1 LILQDV
7 STLENPGVK
16 FIAVTRLG
24 ACSSRDS
31 LDALVFAATGDRENI
46 FDSITRCKSIEA
58 LGRRRDLSTLST
70 IYDAMCRSDEQTIVN
85 AIDALIWFSV
95 LLNFQ
100 FKLSL

>member
-1 LILQDV
+1 
-7 STLENPGVK
+7 
-16 FIAVTRLG
+16 LG
-24 ACSSRDS
+24 ACASRDS
-31 LDALVFAATGDRENI
+31 LDASVFAATGDRENI

-70 IYDAMCRSDEQTIVN
+70 IYDAMRRSDEQTIVN

-95 LLNFQ
+95 LLNSQ